1 MLTDLIPNDDEVA
14 DLDRRLKEASPVYH
28 AAPISAAPDKRR
40 QSEIH
45 NSRKLNNPAHAD
57 ALDSEIP
64 APIVIH
70 HLEDFNTPAMQKF
83 DERYQN
89 EGEVTPFSAPVPT
102 MTKKPV
108 KPANIELD
116 VHDKQDQHKIG
127 FLRIQYIGKLQ
138 GTFFISTSRRWSLH
152 C

>member
-1 MLTDLIPNDDEVA
+1 MPATEKKATEISTPEA
-14 DLDRRLKEASPVYH
+14 D
-28 AAPISAAPDKRR
+28 
-40 QSEIH
+40 
-45 NSRKLNNPAHAD
+45 NPAHAD

-70 HLEDFNTPAMQKF
+70 HLEDLNTPAMQKF

-89 EGEVTPFSAPVPT
+89 EGEVTPFSAPIPT

-116 VHDKQDQHKIG
+116 VHDKQDQ
-127 FLRIQYIGKLQ
+127 
-138 GTFFISTSRRWSLH
+138 
-152 C
+152 